1 MYTVYT
7 KPLRREDLEMR
18 KLEMMQFSKYCI
30 MAAVCL
36 CLVFSQA
43 QARDLKVSV
52 PCPLSPL
59 VDSKDKGI
67 LIDLLKAMG
76 EEYKGGKI
84 TWDVFPFPRSLE
96 NVEKGR
102 ADFHM
107 PYITPHN
114 PQKIR
119 FQYSSEVIF
128 KVIIA
133 LYTNKNNK
141 EINPKNLTKYKIETD
156 EGVKYIFESEIPSI
170 VGSPSIES
178 SLQKVDI
185 GRIDAWLM
193 AMPESDMA
201 LKKLGLKN
209 IKRWEYGKYD
219 VKAVLP
225 LGDKGKEVDKIL
237 TDLIGKLK
245 ANGKYQKIMGPILD
259 QKFENWQQ

>member
-43 QARDLKVSV
+43 QARDLKVSL
-52 PCPLSPL
+52 PIIPPL
-59 VDSKDKGI
+59 VETKDKGI
-67 LIDLLKAMG
+67 LVDLVKAMG

-102 ADFHM
+102 ADFHI
-107 PYITPHN
+107 PFITPHN
-114 PQKIR
+114 PQKVR
-119 FQYSSEVIF
+119 FQYSTETIF

-133 LYTNKNNK
+133 LYTNKSNK

-193 AMPESDMA
+193 AMPESDMV
-201 LKKLGLKN
+201 LKKLALKN

-225 LGDKGKEVDKIL
+225 LGDKGKEIDKIL

-245 ANGKYQKIMGPILD
+245 ASGKYQKIMGPILD
-259 QKFENWQQ
+259 QKFDPWQP